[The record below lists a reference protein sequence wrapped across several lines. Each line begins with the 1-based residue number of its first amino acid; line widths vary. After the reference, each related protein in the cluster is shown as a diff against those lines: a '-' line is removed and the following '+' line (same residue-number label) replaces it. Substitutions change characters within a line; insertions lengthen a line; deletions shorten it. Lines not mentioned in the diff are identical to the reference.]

1 MKRSEFLRIMGAT
14 TAVAALGDFSSVAHA
29 VNKLK
34 DGDDKRQKD
43 LIERLSA
50 GLENQEA
57 VVEKPVTAIVIGAGA
72 RGRTYASY
80 SEYYPKSL
88 KIVGVADINSERKN
102 YLKTQYNIPDEHCF
116 NDWSEVFRVPK
127 FADAVII
134 STPDNLHYVPC
145 LEALK
150 SGYDILLEKPVA
162 QSLKECRDILKYAK
176 KYNRIVGICHV
187 LRYAPYFIALK
198 KALDSGAIGR
208 LVSIQHMECIRFHH
222 MAHSYVRGN
231 WKSSKETTPIVI
243 AKSCH
248 DMDMMRWLVDKP
260 CKSVSAY
267 GDLTLF
273 KKENA
278 PKGST
283 ERCLDCPVES
293 ECPYSAKRIYLH
305 NRQYLYV
312 FDIPDNDRKNEKYKD
327 LILDKLRT
335 TDYGRCVFR
344 CNNDQC
350 DHLVVSMEFADHVT
364 AAFSMEAFTATGGR
378 LTRIMGTRGWIEG
391 DMKKFT
397 VTDFLTNKKSVWNQ
411 DISALPGYEG
421 HGGGDFGIVKDFVLA
436 VSNQDTS
443 YLTSSIDLSV
453 ESHVMGFLAER
464 SRISRKRIDM

>member
-1 MKRSEFLRIMGAT
+1 MKRSEFLRIMGAS
-14 TAVAALGDFSSVAHA
+14 TAVAAIGDFSSVSHA

-34 DGDDKRQKD
+34 GGYDKRQEGLVEK
-43 LIERLSA
+43 LSSE
-50 GLENQEA
+50 LESQEA
-57 VVEKPVTAIVIGAGA
+57 IVDKPISAIVIGAGA

-80 SEYYPKSL
+80 SEHYPKAL
-88 KIVGVADINSERKN
+88 RIVGVADINAERKE
-102 YLKTQYNIPDEHCF
+102 YLKTQYDIPDEHCF
-116 NDWSEVFRVPK
+116 NDWSEVFRLPK
-127 FADAVII
+127 FADVVII
-134 STPDNLHYVPC
+134 ATPDNMHFAPC
-145 LEALK
+145 LKALEA
-150 SGYDILLEKPVA
+150 GYDILLEKPVA
-162 QSLKECRDILKYAK
+162 QSLKECKDILKYAK

-198 KALDSGAIGR
+198 KVLDSGVIGK
-208 LVSIQHMECIRFHH
+208 LVSLQHLECIRFHH

-248 DMDMMRWLVDKP
+248 DMDMMRWLIDKP

-267 GDLTLF
+267 GELSLF

-278 PKGST
+278 PEGST
-283 ERCLDCPVES
+283 ERCLDCMVES
-293 ECPYSAKRIYLH
+293 KCPYSAKRIYLD
-305 NRQYLYV
+305 NRQFLYV
-312 FDIPDNDRKNEKYKD
+312 FDIPDDDRKNEKYEN
-327 LILDKLRT
+327 LILKKLRT

-350 DHLVVSMEFADHVT
+350 DHIVASMEFGDQIT

-378 LTRIMGTRGWIEG
+378 LTRIMGTQGWIEG

-397 VTDFLTNKKSVWNQ
+397 VTDFLTNKKSIWNQ
-411 DISALPGYEG
+411 DISSLPGYEG

-436 VSNQDTS
+436 VSNRDAS
-443 YLTSSIDLSV
+443 YLTSSIDLSI

-464 SRISRKRIDM
+464 SRLSKKRIDM